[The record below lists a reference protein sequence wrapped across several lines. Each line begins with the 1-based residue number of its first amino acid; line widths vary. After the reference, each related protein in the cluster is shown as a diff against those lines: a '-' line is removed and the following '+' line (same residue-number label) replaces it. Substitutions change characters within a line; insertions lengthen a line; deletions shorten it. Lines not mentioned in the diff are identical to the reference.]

1 MVPNIVTNPA
11 CGYPCAAGAK
21 VVVCDRPEPPCK
33 SFHGLTAFPDVGTLR
48 CGGVHVRNVSRSV
61 LSMLLVVLAMTSP
74 AAADATVYFVGYA
87 KEVPAPLMLLIS
99 GLALVGV
106 GALVRKWRS

>member
-1 MVPNIVTNPA
+1 MLQPA
-11 CGYPCAAGAK
+11 QRLGLRQTGA
-21 VVVCDRPEPPCK
+21 PLQ

>member
-1 MVPNIVTNPA
+1 
-11 CGYPCAAGAK
+11 
-21 VVVCDRPEPPCK
+21 
-33 SFHGLTAFPDVGTLR
+33 
-48 CGGVHVRNVSRSV
+48 VRNVSRSV